1 MDVFNKVISQVSSSV
16 SSTVSQLSGVLPGNP
31 VTREFESVA
40 HIASAGPGL
49 LWKIYKGY
57 KRSTKQEAS
66 IFVFEKRQL
75 ERYNKNDR
83 DMILEI
89 LRRGVVQL
97 TKIRHP
103 KILIVQHPLEESR
116 ESLAFATEPVFASL
130 ANILGQTTNMP
141 QPANMSDY
149 KFFDIEIKYGLL
161 QVSEG
166 LAFLHTDV
174 KLLHKNI
181 CPESIVINNQG
192 AWKIFGLDF
201 CIHNTS
207 PGNVAPVY
215 LFEPYSPSIPKAC
228 QPNLDFLAPECV
240 TIQTH
245 SPASDMFSLGM
256 LTYTLHAVDKKCLFP
271 IKEYQQYKGRVQEL
285 KKLSTDK
292 LNCIPKD
299 LRDFVK
305 LLLNVTP
312 EVRPDAHQFLKIP
325 YFDEVGIKT
334 LTYLDSL
341 LQWDN
346 LQKSQFYKGLP
357 EALTKLPQR
366 VKVQRVLACLVHDL
380 GQPVMVPFILPSIFN
395 IAENCTQQEFCMHI
409 FPHLKPIMKL
419 MEPIQILLLML
430 QRMELLLKLT
440 PAADVQQ
447 HVLPMLYRGLDSDS
461 PQVHELCLS
470 VLPTFAGLLDHSN
483 VKNSLLPR
491 IKKLCLSTST
501 LSVRVN
507 CLLCVGRLLEHLD
520 KWLVLDEVLPFLPQI
535 PSREPAVLM
544 GILGIYKLALN
555 HKKLGIT
562 KEIIATR
569 VLPFLIPLCIENG
582 LTLQQFTAL
591 TTLVKDMFQIVEAE
605 HRTKLEQLNSV
616 KDEQKTLASTV
627 PVVKRKINEF
637 ELGNAFSGLGLESFV
652 SESQNKQLSEQKS
665 LHTFENQTTIE
676 PIKSSATAEKP
687 PKDLSSSLL
696 DDWIGT
702 SKPTSD
708 SSSTPKLFSSS
719 VSHSFG
725 INQNFNSLALSMNN
739 QSMNM
744 PNSPNTSNN
753 STHTLVNNQNWNSLP
768 LSPNNN
774 QSMGTIARPIH
785 YSPMN
790 ASNIQQNMISGYNQ
804 HSNTWSNNYNQH
816 FSQNSNPWSSNNS
829 NAGQTCGQDNSQNWS
844 ALDNLLPTNNSNNA
858 KIPMN
863 MMSSQSNT
871 FHGNSSNSH
880 RGNALSNDEIMD
892 LLS

>member
-1 MDVFNKVISQVSSSV
+1 MEVFNKVFSQVSSSV

-31 VTREFESVA
+31 VTREFESTA
-40 HIASAGPGL
+40 HVASAGTGL
-49 LWKIYKGY
+49 LWKIYNGY

-66 IFVFEKRQL
+66 VFVFEKRQL
-75 ERYNKNDR
+75 ERYNKNER
-83 DMILEI
+83 EMILEI

-103 KILIVQHPLEESR
+103 KILTVQHPLEESR

-161 QVSEG
+161 QISEG
-166 LAFLHTDV
+166 LAFLHGDV

-181 CPESIVINNQG
+181 CPESIVINSQG

-207 PGNVAPVY
+207 PGNLAPVY
-215 LFEPYSPSIPKAC
+215 PFEPYSPSIPKVC

-240 TIQTH
+240 TNQIH
-245 SPASDMFSLGM
+245 SPSSDMFSLGM
-256 LTYTLHAVDKKCLFP
+256 LSYTLHAVDKKCLFP
-271 IKEYQQYKGRVQEL
+271 IKEYQQCKGRIQEL
-285 KKLSTDK
+285 KKLTRDR
-292 LNCIPKD
+292 LNCIPNE
-299 LRDFVK
+299 LREFVK
-305 LLLNVTP
+305 LLLSVTP
-312 EVRPDAHQFLKIP
+312 EVRPDAHQFLKIS
-325 YFDEVGIKT
+325 YFDDVGIKT

-380 GQPVMVPFILPSIFN
+380 GQPAMVPFILPSIFN
-395 IAENCTQQEFCMHI
+395 IAENCTQQEYCTYI
-409 FPHLKPIMKL
+409 LPHLKPIMKL

-440 PAADVQQ
+440 PAEDVQQ

-491 IKKLCLSTST
+491 IKRLCLSTST

-582 LTLQQFTAL
+582 LTLQQFSAL
-591 TTLVKDMFQIVEAE
+591 TTLVKDMFQIVETE
-605 HRTKLEQLNSV
+605 HKTKLEQLNSV

-627 PVVKRKINEF
+627 PVVAPKISAV
-637 ELGNAFSGLGLESFV
+637 ELGSAFSGLGLDSYV
-652 SESQNKQLSEQKS
+652 SGNQNKSQIPSSEQKLS
-665 LHTFENQTTIE
+665 HPFENQTSLE
-676 PIKSSATAEKP
+676 PVKP
-687 PKDLSSSLL
+687 SVADKMQPTKDLSSSLL
-696 DDWIGT
+696 DDWIGA
-702 SKPTSD
+702 SKTTA
-708 SSSTPKLFSSS
+708 SSSNSLNMSSGNS
-719 VSHSFG
+719 
-725 INQNFNSLALSMNN
+725 NQTFVNGPTWNSLALPCSN
-739 QSMNM
+739 QS
-744 PNSPNTSNN
+744 SPNTLNTSSN
-753 STHTLVNNQNWNSLP
+753 SSHTLVNSQNWNSLP

-774 QSMGTIARPIH
+774 QNVGTIARPIQQ
-785 YSPMN
+785 PMMN
-790 ASNIQQNMISGYNQ
+790 ASNIQQNRP
-804 HSNTWSNNYNQH
+804 TNYNH
-816 FSQNSNPWSSNNS
+816 LSQNSNPWSSSNS
-829 NAGQTCGQDNSQNWS
+829 NIGQAFRPDN
-844 ALDNLLPTNNSNNA
+844 
-858 KIPMN
+858 
-863 MMSSQSNT
+863 
-871 FHGNSSNSH
+871 H
-880 RGNALSNDEIMD
+880 RIGVHLIICCLQIVAVTQKHP
-892 LLS
+892 